1 MKSLKQTALV
11 LALAGLPLTGNAELK
26 PLNDDHM
33 GNITGQ
39 AGVTI
44 ELETRIDIGE
54 FRYTDEGSLSIK
66 DIFIGGANRTDM
78 FAEFDD
84 PNIRQLL
91 FGESSDLIDNI
102 KIEIDVLDDG
112 DAQINVFPLVAAP
125 IDFAVR
131 TGEWTLQGDTD
142 STLIA
147 DNLSVEGVVTELKFH
162 VDTETDVLNLQTLFA
177 VDKLDVDVPFLA
189 MGIRDMRVTG
199 ANYDP
204 SNPLITRLG
213 AKVDMDVYN
222 GVNSAGNSALAIDL
236 QTFEA
241 DVSIGQVLVG
251 GTSIGSFSMDNLAIQ
266 DTRMRVFGH

>member
-1 MKSLKQTALV
+1 MKSLKKTALV
-11 LALAGLPLTGNAELK
+11 LTVASVPLAGHAELK

-44 ELETRIDIGE
+44 ELETKINIGE
-54 FRYTDEGSLSIK
+54 FIYTDEGSLSIK

-147 DNLSVEGVVTELKFH
+147 DNLSVEGIVTELKFYI
-162 VDTETDVLNLQTLFA
+162 DTETDVLNLQTLFA